1 MEESKENKMQA
12 HQLAIV
18 FGPTLIW
25 PQVQSSNLA
34 TSMVYQS
41 RIVEYVL
48 LEYKN
53 IFRWGYVSLDMVDMY
68 VPRSS

>member
-1 MEESKENKMQA
+1 MELQKENKMAA

-25 PQVQSSNLA
+25 PELQTANMA
-34 TSMVYQS
+34 TNMVYQS
-41 RIVEYVL
+41 RIVEFIL

-53 IFRWGYVSLDMVDMY
+53 VFR
-68 VPRSS
+68 

>member
-1 MEESKENKMQA
+1 MDLSKENKMQA

-25 PQVQSSNLA
+25 PQVQSNNLA

-48 LEYKN
+48 MEYKN
-53 IFRWGYVSLDMVDMY
+53 IFRWK
-68 VPRSS
+68 